1 MIQYY
6 NKKTAYITPGRKKL
20 TISINS
26 KKFRNQITLKN
37 QREYFYAGKKNVIIF
52 SPNTFDLIKK
62 YDIFFID
69 GIDCI
74 NIFI

>member
-6 NKKTAYITPGRKKL
+6 NKKNIYYTWTLKL

-26 KKFRNQITLKN
+26 KKFRNQITSKKN
-37 QREYFYAGKKNVIIF
+37 LREYFYAGKNVIIC